1 MQLIART
8 AWGAPATS
16 PAAALPSAR
25 GVAVHYLGV
34 RYDSRPHEQCAAQ
47 VRSVRQTHLD
57 HPTENYVDIAYN
69 LVVCEHGAVY
79 VGRGVRK
86 RPGANGGTSQNANYY
101 AVLALHGTNGQP
113 GPDLLRGLV
122 EAIAHLQQYG
132 AGREVVCHGDLT
144 ATSCP
149 GGPLT
154 SWVRAGHPL
163 PPISTPPT
171 APAPTPEE
179 DAVPTP
185 AAFRARDYT
194 RKLRPDEWT
203 LLNWTRRQDGDR
215 WATKDPEPSLLL
227 APCQYTASFGVRI
240 KGLQPGDEVQLRFS
254 YWAKKKEG
262 DGWERVATTP
272 INSPAHVGGS
282 GHFTYQWT
290 GRLPK
295 GRRLRAEVL
304 HFRRDDGVEVVCDLA
319 DFEASYWPA

>member
-1 MQLIART
+1 MQLISRA

-25 GVAVHYLGV
+25 GVAVHYLGT
-34 RYDSRPHEQCAAQ
+34 RYDSRPHSQCAAM
-47 VRSVRQTHLD
+47 VRSIRASHLANKQ
-57 HPTENYVDIAYN
+57 ENYSDIAYN
-69 LVVCEHGAVY
+69 YLVCEHGAVFE
-79 VGRGVRK
+79 GRGAGR
-86 RPGANGGTSQNANYY
+86 RSGANGGTTQNSAYY
-101 AVLALHGTNGQP
+101 AVCALHGTSGQP
-113 GPDLLRGLV
+113 SDALLRGLA
-122 EAIAHLQQYG
+122 EAIAHLQQHG

-144 ATSCP
+144 ATACP

-171 APAPTPEE
+171 APTPEE
-179 DAVPTP
+179 DAVPTA

-203 LLNWTRRQDGDR
+203 LLNWTRRQDGER

-254 YWAKKKEG
+254 YWAKKKDG

-290 GRLPK
+290 GRLPA

-304 HFRRDDGVEVVCDLA
+304 HFRRDDDAEVVCDLA

>member
-1 MQLIART
+1 MQLISRA

-34 RYDSRPHEQCAAQ
+34 RYDSRPHSQCAAM
-47 VRSVRQTHLD
+47 VRSVRDAHLANKVEGYLD
-57 HPTENYVDIAYN
+57 VAYN
-69 LVVCEHGAVY
+69 YLACEHGYVY
-79 VGRGVRK
+79 EGRGAGR
-86 RPGANGGTSQNANYY
+86 RSGANGGTSQNANYY
-101 AVLALHGTNGQP
+101 AVCALHGTSGQP
-113 GPDLLRGLV
+113 SDALLRGLA
-122 EAIAHLQQYG
+122 EAIAHLQQCG

-144 ATSCP
+144 ATDCP

-154 SWVRAGHPL
+154 SWVRGGHPL
-163 PPISTPPT
+163 PPISTQPNT
-171 APAPTPEE
+171 PTPEE
-179 DAVPTP
+179 DAVPTA

-203 LLNWTRRQDGDR
+203 LLNWTRRQDGEK

-254 YWAKKKEG
+254 YWAKKKDG

-272 INSPAHVGGS
+272 IDSPAHVGGG

-295 GRRLRAEVL
+295 GHRLRAEVL
-304 HFRRDDGVEVVCDLA
+304 HFRREADAEVVCDRA
-319 DFEASYWPA
+319 DFEANYWPA

>member
-1 MQLIART
+1 MDLVART

-25 GVAVHYLGV
+25 GVAVHYLGTP
-34 RYDSRPHEQCAAQ
+34 YSSRPHEQCAAM
-47 VRSVRQTHLD
+47 VRGVRQTHLD
-57 HPTENYVDIAYN
+57 HPTEDYVDIAYN
-69 LVVCEHGAVY
+69 LVACEHGYVY
-79 VGRGVRK
+79 VGRGVGK
-86 RPGANGGTSQNANYY
+86 RSGANGGTSQNAAYY
-101 AVLALHGTNGQP
+101 AVCALHGTNGQP
-113 GPDLLRGLV
+113 SADLLRGLS
-122 EAIAHLQQYG
+122 EAIAHLQANG
-132 AGREVVCHGDLT
+132 AGKQVVCHGDLT

-163 PPISTPPT
+163 PPITTPPT
-171 APAPTPEE
+171 APAPAPEE
-179 DAVPTP
+179 DAVPTS

-194 RKLRPDEWT
+194 RKLKADEWT
-203 LLNWTRRQDGDR
+203 LLNWTRRQDGEK

-254 YWAKKKEG
+254 YWQRRASG

-272 INSPAHVGGS
+272 IDSPAHVGGG
-282 GHFTYQWT
+282 GHFTYGWT
-290 GRLPK
+290 GRLPA
-295 GRRLRAEVL
+295 GRRLRAEAL
-304 HFRRDDGVEVVCDLA
+304 HFRRDAGAEVVCDLA